1 VEEALKYVD
10 RRVVREA
17 FENALASHVQEPG
30 TFFLARLL
38 GLDFTYGPQRCV
50 IEFDVL
56 DFMLNP
62 RGSLHGGIVC
72 LVLDAAM
79 GHLMLNE
86 GRAGATLELKTQFV
100 RASTSGRLR
109 CEASV
114 LHAGERV
121 WFMESRCTDAE
132 GRLIA
137 SATST
142 WHASREQVTT

>member
-1 VEEALKYVD
+1 MEALKHVD
-10 RRVVREA
+10 RRVAREA
-17 FENALASHVQEPG
+17 FENALASHVQQPG

-38 GLDFTYGPQRCV
+38 GLNFSYAPQRCV

-62 RGSLHGGIVC
+62 RGALHGGIVC
-72 LVLDAAM
+72 LVLDASM

-86 GRAGATLELKTQFV
+86 GRAGATLELKTQFLRGV
-100 RASTSGRLR
+100 ASGRLR

-121 WFMESRCTDAE
+121 WFMESRCTDPE

-137 SATST
+137 SASST
-142 WHASREQVTT
+142 WHASREQLTE